1 MAVEPKY
8 YFEDDHP
15 DWKESDDFTN
25 LSEIEFSTLRTQLE
39 RIWPIGKLVKPANT
53 ILVVTNMTGWETE
66 YYANASLTWGVVTD
80 LRKGE
85 NPPYEVR
92 WFRFKYGANAEIPHK
107 TKQGPK
113 TQFPAIAVPS
123 NPASS

>member
-1 MAVEPKY
+1 LIELAVEPKY

-85 NPPYEVR
+85 NPHM
-92 WFRFKYGANAEIPHK
+92 KYDGFDLSMERTLRYP
-107 TKQGPK
+107 TKQNK
-113 TQFPAIAVPS
+113 DLKLNFPQ
-123 NPASS
+123 